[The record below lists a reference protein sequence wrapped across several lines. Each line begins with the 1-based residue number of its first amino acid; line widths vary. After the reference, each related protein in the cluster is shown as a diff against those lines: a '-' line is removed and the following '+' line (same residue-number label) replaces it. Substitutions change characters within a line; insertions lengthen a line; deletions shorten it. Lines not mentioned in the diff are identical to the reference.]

1 MKEKYTD
8 KDALALAKEFTKTA
22 IEHQLIYHNT
32 SPEQSAE
39 YVVKYF
45 NKIYESFSKSETD

>member
-1 MKEKYTD
+1 VKEKYTD
-8 KDALALAKEFTKTA
+8 KDAFALAKEFTKTA